1 MPVPQQNPTPPK
13 RRTDQRIDVNY
24 PAVVRFP
31 NGRTH
36 PCRVTTISPMG
47 AQLEFGPGIEL
58 PLAFR
63 LTIPDEMFA
72 ADCELRQQSG
82 CAAGVLFTS
91 ARLEALARFS

>member
-1 MPVPQQNPTPPK
+1 MPVPQPSPTPSE
-13 RRTDQRIDVNY
+13 RRAYQRIDVNY
-24 PAVVRFP
+24 PAVLRFP
-31 NGRTH
+31 NGRAH

-47 AQLEFGPGIEL
+47 AQLEFGRGIEL

>member
-1 MPVPQQNPTPPK
+1 
-13 RRTDQRIDVNY
+13 
-24 PAVVRFP
+24 
-31 NGRTH
+31 
-36 PCRVTTISPMG
+36 MG
-47 AQLEFGPGIEL
+47 AQLEFGRGIEL